1 MNDVGGTVGTVALDA
16 IPAGSVVET
25 LAVGAVVVEL
35 EITGE
40 FGGVVVD
47 TGMVLAGTAVVDV
60 VAMLV
65 EVELVVDGN
74 VVVLVEVVE
83 VVVVVV
89 VGAIEFDSEETFVGI
104 NRSTDV
110 PSPIAPY
117 QLFPQQFRLPLLRSA
132 QLWASPDV
140 IAMTPL
146 ERPNT

>member
-1 MNDVGGTVGTVALDA
+1 MDVVVGNVVFDTVGAVAFEVVS
-16 IPAGSVVET
+16 AGIVVET
-25 LAVGAVVVEL
+25 FVVGAVVL
-35 EITGE
+35 
-40 FGGVVVD
+40 
-47 TGMVLAGTAVVDV
+47 
-60 VAMLV
+60 
-65 EVELVVDGN
+65 ELVVGGN
-74 VVVLVEVVE
+74 VVVLVEVVVVDASVEE
-83 VVVVVV
+83 VVVEVVVVV

>member
-16 IPAGSVVET
+16 ISAGSVVET

-40 FGGVVVD
+40 SGGVVVD

-65 EVELVVDGN
+65 VVELVVEGN

-83 VVVVVV
+83 VVVVGASVV
-89 VGAIEFDSEETFVGI
+89 VVVVVVAGMGSVNAPATATGI
-104 NRSTDV
+104 VRLTADES
-110 PSPIAPY
+110 PSCPELFNPQHLIAPVN
-117 QLFPQQFRLPLLRSA
+117 STA
-132 QLWASPDV
+132 QV
-140 IAMTPL
+140 
-146 ERPNT
+146 